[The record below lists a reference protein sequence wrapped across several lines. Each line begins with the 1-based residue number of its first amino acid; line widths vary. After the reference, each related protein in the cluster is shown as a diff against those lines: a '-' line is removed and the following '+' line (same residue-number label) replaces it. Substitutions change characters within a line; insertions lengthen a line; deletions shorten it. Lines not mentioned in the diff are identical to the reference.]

1 MNSLIFI
8 AFCDFF
14 KNLISVKDISFVDLI
29 RIFFFSTF
37 FHNFFFLPNVLSLSL
52 CSCVSALL
60 PESKTRL

>member
-29 RIFFFSTF
+29 RIFFFQLFSL
-37 FHNFFFLPNVLSLSL
+37 FFFLPNVLSLSL

>member
-1 MNSLIFI
+1 MNSRIFI

-29 RIFFFSTF
+29 RIFFFHF
-37 FHNFFFLPNVLSLSL
+37 FHFFFFLMYCVSLL